1 MLRPAPAPAARDW
14 RAPKDAMGFTELLVL
29 EVGEE
34 PAVKRRENKNQVWH
48 ITNPSDILPIHI
60 SHALTAQ
67 TCKANE
73 TEKKQQTVMREVKY
87 FRVQKVNKSNNKD
100 STLKQ
105 MMGIIKSQDG

>member
-1 MLRPAPAPAARDW
+1 
-14 RAPKDAMGFTELLVL
+14 MGFTELLLL

-34 PAVKRRENKNQVWH
+34 PAVRGEKTRTRFD

-60 SHALTAQ
+60 SHALTPQ

-73 TEKKQQTVMREVKY
+73 TEKKQQTVMREVMY
-87 FRVQKVNKSNNKD
+87 FRVQKVNKSNED

-105 MMGIIKSQDG
+105 MMGIIKNQGGQTDA